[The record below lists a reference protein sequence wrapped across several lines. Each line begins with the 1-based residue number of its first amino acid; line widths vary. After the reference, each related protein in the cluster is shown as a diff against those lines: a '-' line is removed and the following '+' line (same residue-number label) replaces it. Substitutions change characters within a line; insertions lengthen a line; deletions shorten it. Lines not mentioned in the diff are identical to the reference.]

1 MLNRRQFITTAGLSA
16 LSGSSS
22 ADGGG
27 SPRAG
32 RQIDDGNILQG
43 GHLFDLARA
52 YKVMDEE
59 GLDALIVTRPINFYH
74 FTGYLDHL
82 AVRMDTP
89 LFLCHTK
96 QR

>member
-1 MLNRRQFITTAGLSA
+1 MLDRRQFITTAGLSA
-16 LSGSSS
+16 LTGSLL
-22 ADGGG
+22 AQG
-27 SPRAG
+27 
-32 RQIDDGNILQG
+32 DDRSRPAQQSEGGNILQG

-52 YKVMDEE
+52 YQVMDEE

-89 LFLCHTK
+89 VRLPF
-96 QR
+96 

>member
-27 SPRAG
+27 RPRAG
-32 RQIDDGNILQG
+32 LQIDDGNILQG

-59 GLDALIVTRPINFYH
+59 GLDALIVTRPIFN
-74 FTGYLDHL
+74 GIL
-82 AVRMDTP
+82 
-89 LFLCHTK
+89 
-96 QR
+96 Q